1 MDAFLQA
8 LLIFVLRV
16 IGISLST
23 VATILTVQ
31 GRKLLAVLTGS
42 LSTLIY
48 VIAIAQ
54 VVTNMSNIPNV
65 VAYVAGFGV
74 GTWVG
79 MILEGRMALGFSEV
93 RVISRE
99 HGEAVARALRAAGFG
114 VTQMD
119 GHGQSGS
126 VSIVDVFV
134 PRKSVPSVIQLAEA
148 ADPQSI
154 VTVSEARTVQRGYW
168 KPSDRRTCK
177 GEK

>member
-1 MDAFLQA
+1 METVLQA

-48 VIAIAQ
+48 VVAIAQ
-54 VVTNMSNIPNV
+54 VVTNMRNIANIA
-65 VAYVAGFGV
+65 AYVIGFGV

-79 MILEGRMALGFSEV
+79 MLIEEWMALGFSEV
-93 RVISRE
+93 RVISTGR
-99 HGEAVARALRAAGFG
+99 GDAVAAALRAAGFG
-114 VTQMD
+114 VTQME
-119 GHGQSGS
+119 GRGRGGF

-134 PRKSVPSVIQLAEA
+134 PRRNLQTVLKVAEE

-154 VTVSEARTVQRGYW
+154 VTISEARAVQRAYW
-168 KPSDRRTCK
+168 RPSDRRA
-177 GEK
+177 

>member
-1 MDAFLQA
+1 METVIQA

-48 VIAIAQ
+48 VVAIAQ
-54 VVTNMSNIPNV
+54 VVTNMRNIANIA
-65 VAYVAGFGV
+65 AYVIGFGV

-79 MILEGRMALGFSEV
+79 MLIEEWMALGFSEV
-93 RVISRE
+93 RVISTGR
-99 HGEAVARALRAAGFG
+99 GDAVAAALRAAGFG
-114 VTQMD
+114 VTQME
-119 GHGQSGS
+119 GQGRGGF

-134 PRKSVPSVIQLAEA
+134 PRRNLQTVLQVAEE

-154 VTVSEARTVQRGYW
+154 VTISEARAVQRAYW
-168 KPSDRRTCK
+168 RPSDRRA
-177 GEK
+177 

>member
-1 MDAFLQA
+1 MEIVLQA

-48 VIAIAQ
+48 IVAIAQ
-54 VVTNMSNIPNV
+54 VVTNVRNV
-65 VAYVAGFGV
+65 VNVTAYVLGFGV

-79 MILEGRMALGFSEV
+79 MLLEGRMALGFSEV
-93 RVISRE
+93 RIIST
-99 HGEAVARALRAAGFG
+99 GKGDVVATALRAAGFG
-114 VTQMD
+114 VTQME
-119 GHGQSGS
+119 GRGQAGS

-134 PRKSVPSVIQLAEA
+134 PRRNLYAVLKVAEE
-148 ADPQSI
+148 ADPRAI
-154 VTVSEARTVQRGYW
+154 ITVSEARAVQRAYW
-168 KPSDRRTCK
+168 RPSDRRR
-177 GEK
+177 

>member
-1 MDAFLQA
+1 METVLQA

-48 VIAIAQ
+48 VVAIAQ
-54 VVTNMSNIPNV
+54 VVTNMRNIANIA
-65 VAYVAGFGV
+65 AYVIGFGV

-79 MILEGRMALGFSEV
+79 MLIEEWMALGFSEV
-93 RVISRE
+93 RVISTGR
-99 HGEAVARALRAAGFG
+99 GDAVAAALRAAGFG
-114 VTQMD
+114 VTQME
-119 GHGQSGS
+119 GQGRGGF

-134 PRKSVPSVIQLAEA
+134 PRRNLQTVLKVAEE

-154 VTVSEARTVQRGYW
+154 VTISEARAVQRAYW
-168 KPSDRRTCK
+168 RPSDRRA
-177 GEK
+177 

>member
-1 MDAFLQA
+1 METVLQA

-48 VIAIAQ
+48 VVAIAQ
-54 VVTNMSNIPNV
+54 VVTNMRNIANIA
-65 VAYVAGFGV
+65 AYVIGFGV

-79 MILEGRMALGFSEV
+79 MLLEERMALGFSEV
-93 RVISRE
+93 RIIST
-99 HGEAVARALRAAGFG
+99 GSGDAVAAALRAAGFG
-114 VTQMD
+114 VTQME
-119 GHGQSGS
+119 GRGRGGF

-134 PRKSVPSVIQLAEA
+134 PRRTLQTVLKVAEG
-148 ADPQSI
+148 ADPQAI
-154 VTVSEARTVQRGYW
+154 VTISEARAVQRAYW
-168 KPSDRRTCK
+168 RPSDRRA
-177 GEK
+177 

>member
-1 MDAFLQA
+1 METLLHA

-48 VIAIAQ
+48 VVAIAQ
-54 VVTNMSNIPNV
+54 VVTNLQNLVNLA
-65 VAYVAGFGV
+65 AYVIGFGV

-79 MILEGRMALGFSEV
+79 MLLEERMALGFSEV
-93 RVISRE
+93 RIISTE
-99 HGEAVARALRAAGFG
+99 SGDAVAAAMRAAGFG
-114 VTQMD
+114 VTQME
-119 GHGQSGS
+119 GRGRTGS

-134 PRKSVPSVIQLAEA
+134 PRRSLPTVLKVAEET
-148 ADPQSI
+148 DPQAI
-154 VTVSEARTVQRGYW
+154 VTVSEARAVQRAYW
-168 KPSDRRTCK
+168 RPSDRRR
-177 GEK
+177 

>member
-1 MDAFLQA
+1 METVLQA

-48 VIAIAQ
+48 VVAIAQ
-54 VVTNMSNIPNV
+54 VVTNMRNIANIA
-65 VAYVAGFGV
+65 AYVIGFGV

-79 MILEGRMALGFSEV
+79 MLIEEWMALGFSEV
-93 RVISRE
+93 RVISTGR
-99 HGEAVARALRAAGFG
+99 GDAVAAALRAAGFG
-114 VTQMD
+114 VTQME
-119 GHGQSGS
+119 GQGRGGF

-134 PRKSVPSVIQLAEA
+134 PRRNLQTVLKVAEE
-148 ADPQSI
+148 ADPQAI
-154 VTVSEARTVQRGYW
+154 VTISEARAVQRAYW
-168 KPSDRRTCK
+168 RPSDRRA
-177 GEK
+177 